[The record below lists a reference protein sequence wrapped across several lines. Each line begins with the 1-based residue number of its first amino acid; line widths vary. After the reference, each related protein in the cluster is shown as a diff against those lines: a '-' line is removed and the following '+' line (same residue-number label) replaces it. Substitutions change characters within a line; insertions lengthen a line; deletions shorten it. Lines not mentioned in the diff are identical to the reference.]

1 MICNRPKTMRTCWV
15 IGVLLGSMFL
25 SSCATIQ
32 NVIQTLQPELELKGV
47 HFTGIT
53 FDALDLAVDV
63 KVHNPNP
70 LSIELVGFDY
80 DLKINDTSFLK
91 GQQDKV
97 SKIAAR
103 GDSDLQIPVT
113 VNFKNLYETF
123 KTLKQQ
129 DSTAYQIGCGVSFD
143 LPGLGKT
150 RVPLKAEGE
159 LPMVKLPDIEVRHLK
174 IKKLSFSGAKL
185 ELELRLKNSNPFA
198 LLLNSIDYELVIN
211 GKSWATGVG
220 ENVTQV
226 TPKGETVFNLPI
238 ALDFDQIGSSVSQIL
253 SGKELLNYQLRAKL
267 GVGSALPLLNNLTI
281 PLDRSGT
288 LNILR

>member
-1 MICNRPKTMRTCWV
+1 M
-15 IGVLLGSMFL
+15 
-25 SSCATIQ
+25 
-32 NVIQTLQPELELKGV
+32 
-47 HFTGIT
+47 
-53 FDALDLAVDV
+53 
-63 KVHNPNP
+63 
-70 LSIELVGFDY
+70 SIELVGFDY

-143 LPGLGKT
+143 LLGLGKT